1 MFFKSYF
8 CTKKIAWYINVKQW
22 ENINKEGQESF
33 FSYDVVKDGEFMKLS
48 FACEDIVSTVL
59 LAIEGG
65 HH

>member
-8 CTKKIAWYINVKQW
+8 WTKKNSWYTNVKEW

-33 FSYDVVKDGEFMKLS
+33 FSYYVVKDGEFMKLS

>member
-8 CTKKIAWYINVKQW
+8 CTKKISWYINVKKW
-22 ENINKEGQESF
+22 ENKIKEGQESF